1 MDSYD
6 KEAGGRARRATD
18 TEGSGTV
25 PPPAAPSAAAPS
37 GPESSPGAPSEP
49 AGEAS
54 SASPEA
60 RCADRATERAITPGP
75 GAAPA
80 AAGRPGAADLA
91 PRRDRAAGPSW
102 SATGAR
108 PDAGSLTTETKPH
121 SESESRPERHSAPDA
136 HAAAAADGRAG
147 ADAPAG
153 AGGPAGRAGI
163 AALSL
168 PYQVVA
174 AVSLA
179 VVGMFACMHLAMAFL
194 HVAPSNTLTKQHGEA
209 VDDWV
214 FPEFEQNWKLFAPNP
229 LQQNI
234 SVHARAEVV
243 GTDGGR
249 RTTGWID
256 LSGDDGEAIR
266 GNLFPSHVNQ
276 NELRRGWDFYV
287 NSHTDANRPNGM
299 RGQLSERY
307 IRRIAMLRLDA
318 HHLGGRI
325 ERIQLRSAT
334 RGVEAPHWSDEK
346 TDTRPYYR
354 VLPWWT
360 VTAADLPGGVTGG
373 RTEADK

>member
-6 KEAGGRARRATD
+6 KEAGAHPRRATEP
-18 TEGSGTV
+18 EGSAPVT
-25 PPPAAPSAAAPS
+25 PPGEQRPEQGHGPRSAREAGPASAPA
-37 GPESSPGAPSEP
+37 SPGTS
-49 AGEAS
+49 AG
-54 SASPEA
+54 PDY
-60 RCADRATERAITPGP
+60 ADRA
-75 GAAPA
+75 
-80 AAGRPGAADLA
+80 
-91 PRRDRAAGPSW
+91 
-102 SATGAR
+102 SA
-108 PDAGSLTTETKPH
+108 
-121 SESESRPERHSAPDA
+121 
-136 HAAAAADGRAG
+136 
-147 ADAPAG
+147 
-153 AGGPAGRAGI
+153 AGGPVPRTPEAPGPPAGSPRPDGAGGI

-179 VVGMFACMHLAMAFL
+179 VVGMFACVHLAMAFL

-234 SVHARAEVV
+234 AVHVRAEVT
-243 GTDGGR
+243 GSDGGR

-266 GNLFPSHVNQ
+266 GNLLPSHVNQ

-287 NSHTDANRPNGM
+287 NSHTNDNRPNGL
-299 RGQLSERY
+299 RGRLSESY
-307 IRRIAMLRLDA
+307 VRRIAMLRLEE
-318 HHLGGRI
+318 HQLGGRI
-325 ERIQLRSAT
+325 ERIQMRSAT
-334 RGVEAPHWSDEK
+334 QGVKAPVWSDEK

-360 VTAADLPGGVTGG
+360 VTEADLPGGVDGG
-373 RTEADK
+373 RTEADQ

>member
-1 MDSYD
+1 MTLPT
-6 KEAGGRARRATD
+6 AGR
-18 TEGSGTV
+18 GSGGDDPLV
-25 PPPAAPSAAAPS
+25 AAGAADGPPARPAWAVAAGAAPEEGAGAAA
-37 GPESSPGAPSEP
+37 GEP
-49 AGEAS
+49 GEAS
-54 SASPEA
+54 G
-60 RCADRATERAITPGP
+60 GP
-75 GAAPA
+75 PS
-80 AAGRPGAADLA
+80 GRPGA
-91 PRRDRAAGPSW
+91 
-102 SATGAR
+102 
-108 PDAGSLTTETKPH
+108 
-121 SESESRPERHSAPDA
+121 
-136 HAAAAADGRAG
+136 
-147 ADAPAG
+147 
-153 AGGPAGRAGI
+153 GI
-163 AALSL
+163 TALSL

-179 VVGMFACMHLAMAFL
+179 VVGMLACVHLAMAFL
-194 HVAPSNTLTKQHGEA
+194 HVAPSNTLTKQHGKA

-234 SVHARAEVV
+234 AVHARAEVV
-243 GTDGGR
+243 DGDGGR

-266 GNLFPSHVNQ
+266 GNLLPSHVNQ

-287 NSHTDANRPNGM
+287 NSHTNDNRPNGL

-307 IRRIAMLRLDA
+307 IRRIAMLRLEA

-334 RGVEAPHWSDEK
+334 QGVEAPVWSDEK

-360 VTAADLPGGVTGG
+360 VTAADLPGGVSGG
-373 RTEADK
+373 RTEAGR

>member
-25 PPPAAPSAAAPS
+25 PPPAAPSPAAPS
-37 GPESSPGAPSEP
+37 GPESAPESGIGAPSAP

-54 SASPEA
+54 SASSGA
-60 RCADRATERAITPGP
+60 RCADRATEPATAAGP

-80 AAGRPGAADLA
+80 AAGRPGAADRA

-121 SESESRPERHSAPDA
+121 SETESESRPERHSAPET
-136 HAAAAADGRAG
+136 HAADGRAG
-147 ADAPAG
+147 A
-153 AGGPAGRAGI
+153 GGMAGRAGI

>member
-6 KEAGGRARRATD
+6 KEAGGREGRATG
-18 TEGSGTV
+18 TEGSAAV
-25 PPPAAPSAAAPS
+25 NPPAAAATTDAAGPASRPGS
-37 GPESSPGAPSEP
+37 GP
-49 AGEAS
+49 
-54 SASPEA
+54 
-60 RCADRATERAITPGP
+60 
-75 GAAPA
+75 APA
-80 AAGRPGAADLA
+80 AAPGHASAAPACADRVTPPSTAA
-91 PRRDRAAGPSW
+91 PHGGPVPGTASLGSTPRWAVAEDGGDGGDGAGPDGEG
-102 SATGAR
+102 AGETG
-108 PDAGSLTTETKPH
+108 PDGDGAGE
-121 SESESRPERHSAPDA
+121 
-136 HAAAAADGRAG
+136 AG
-147 ADAPAG
+147 EAG
-153 AGGPAGRAGI
+153 EPPRQVSAGGPGGGDPPGAGVGI

-179 VVGMFACMHLAMAFL
+179 VVGMFACVHLAMAFL
-194 HVAPSNTLTKQHGEA
+194 HVAPSNTLTKQHGQA

-234 SVHARAEVV
+234 AVHARAEVV
-243 GTDGGR
+243 GVDGRR
-249 RTTGWID
+249 RTTGWFD

-266 GNLFPSHVNQ
+266 GNLLPSHVNQ

-287 NSHTDANRPNGM
+287 NSHTNDNRPNGL

-307 IRRIAMLRLDA
+307 VRRIAMLRLETRELD
-318 HHLGGRI
+318 GRI

-334 RGVEAPHWSDEK
+334 QGVEAPVWSDEK

-360 VTAADLPGGVTGG
+360 VTAADLSGGVTGG
-373 RTEADK
+373 RTEADQ

>member
-1 MDSYD
+1 M
-6 KEAGGRARRATD
+6 
-18 TEGSGTV
+18 
-25 PPPAAPSAAAPS
+25 
-37 GPESSPGAPSEP
+37 
-49 AGEAS
+49 
-54 SASPEA
+54 
-60 RCADRATERAITPGP
+60 
-75 GAAPA
+75 
-80 AAGRPGAADLA
+80 A

-108 PDAGSLTTETKPH
+108 PGAGALTTETKTQ
-121 SESESRPERHSAPDA
+121 SETESESRPERHSAPDA

-153 AGGPAGRAGI
+153 AGGMAGRTGI

-299 RGQLSERY
+299 RGQLSDRY

>member
-1 MDSYD
+1 MWGAGRGSGGDDPVVAVGFADGPQAGPAWAAAAGEREDASGGPP
-6 KEAGGRARRATD
+6 GGR
-18 TEGSGTV
+18 
-25 PPPAAPSAAAPS
+25 
-37 GPESSPGAPSEP
+37 
-49 AGEAS
+49 
-54 SASPEA
+54 
-60 RCADRATERAITPGP
+60 PGP
-75 GAAPA
+75 G
-80 AAGRPGAADLA
+80 
-91 PRRDRAAGPSW
+91 
-102 SATGAR
+102 
-108 PDAGSLTTETKPH
+108 
-121 SESESRPERHSAPDA
+121 
-136 HAAAAADGRAG
+136 
-147 ADAPAG
+147 
-153 AGGPAGRAGI
+153 AGI

-179 VVGMFACMHLAMAFL
+179 VVGMFACVHLAMAFL
-194 HVAPSNTLTKQHGEA
+194 HAAPSNTLTKQHGKA

-234 SVHARAEVV
+234 AVHARAEVV
-243 GTDGGR
+243 DGDGGR

-266 GNLFPSHVNQ
+266 GNLLPSHVNQ

-287 NSHTDANRPNGM
+287 NSHTNDNRPNGL

-307 IRRIAMLRLDA
+307 IRRIAMLRLEA

-334 RGVEAPHWSDEK
+334 QGVEAPVWSDEK

-360 VTAADLPGGVTGG
+360 VTAADLPGGVSGG
-373 RTEADK
+373 RTEAGQ